1 MSMNRIGKFEARKI
15 IGEFDN
21 ILIEIFGR
29 NMSDAGITRFEA
41 LSAFEETQ
49 NVRKAA
55 ELAGTRRGLTPIA
68 R

>member
-1 MSMNRIGKFEARKI
+1 MSMNRIGKFEGRKI
-15 IGEFDN
+15 VEEFDSV
-21 ILIEIFGR
+21 LIEIFGR
-29 NMSDAGITRFEA
+29 NMSDAGITRFDA

-55 ELAGTRRGLTPIA
+55 ELAGTRLGLVPLA